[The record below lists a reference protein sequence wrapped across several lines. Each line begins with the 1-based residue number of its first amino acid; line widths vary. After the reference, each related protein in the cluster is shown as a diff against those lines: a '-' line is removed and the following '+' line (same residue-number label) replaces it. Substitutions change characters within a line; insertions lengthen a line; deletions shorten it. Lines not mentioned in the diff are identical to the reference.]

1 VRAFAAI
8 ALAICG
14 CYRPSVPADVP
25 CGTGDSCPVGQ
36 SCDHAMSP
44 PTCVPGDGGAAF
56 GSDAAF
62 ADAPVDSVAINA
74 PDAFVPDAYVVPI
87 AFVQE
92 AHTKPTTAPTTLAL
106 PMDVTETDAIILCF
120 NFPASAGAVVSSVTD
135 SLGNT
140 FHMPVNNVAGNGEQH
155 YIFYA
160 DNSPGGA
167 DTITL
172 TLSATVSGADFF
184 ALEYSGIAEHLAFDV
199 SSSKSDTTM
208 LMSSGTAMTM
218 NAHDLILGFA
228 EAPNGMAGTGFTTR
242 GSQSGNLVEDKTVF
256 TIDAYAA
263 TGSTTAG
270 GWTMIMAAFKG
281 Q

>member
-1 VRAFAAI
+1 M
-8 ALAICG
+8 ALCG
-14 CYRPSVPADVP
+14 CYRPTVPSDVP
-25 CGTGDSCPVGQ
+25 CGEGDSCPVGQ
-36 SCDHAMSP
+36 SCDHSMSP
-44 PTCVPGDGGAAF
+44 ATCVPGDGGAAF
-56 GSDAAF
+56 GSDAAVHD
-62 ADAPVDSVAINA
+62 DAPVDVVSTSA
-74 PDAFVPDAYVVPI
+74 PDAVVADAFVTPI

-106 PMDVTETDAIILCF
+106 PMDVTEHDTIILCF

-135 SLGNT
+135 TLGNN
-140 FHMPVNNVAGNGEQH
+140 FRMPVNNVAGNNEQH

-160 DNSPGGA
+160 DDSPAGA

-184 ALEYSGIAEHLAFDV
+184 ALEYSGLAEHFTFDIEAD
-199 SSSKSDTTM
+199 SSGSTM
-208 LMSSGTAMTM
+208 VMSSGTATTT

-228 EAPNGMAGTGFTTR
+228 EAPNAMAGTSFTAR
-242 GSQSGNLVEDKTVF
+242 GTESGNLVEDKTVF
-256 TIDAYAA
+256 ATGSYAA
-263 TGSTTAG
+263 TASTTAG